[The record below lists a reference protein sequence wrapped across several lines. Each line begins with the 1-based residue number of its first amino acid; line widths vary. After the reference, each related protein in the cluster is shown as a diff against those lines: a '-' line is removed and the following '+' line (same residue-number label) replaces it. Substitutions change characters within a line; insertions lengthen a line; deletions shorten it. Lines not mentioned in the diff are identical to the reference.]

1 MIPKGLLIAIIL
13 GVSSALVLGVYL
25 QKTYNSNALKFVEG
39 TSISILT
46 DKSDYTINDIV
57 VIDVI
62 NTGTVT
68 VSFSN
73 LEPSIRVRA
82 LDGTEFYSTFS
93 EGTQL
98 APKEKI
104 TISWNQL
111 KNDNTR
117 ILEGRYVIE
126 SFAYDKDQ
134 KIHDS
139 TTINVFK

>member
-1 MIPKGLLIAIIL
+1 MIPKGLLIAIIV

-25 QKTYNSNALKFVEG
+25 QKTYNDTDLKFVEG

-46 DKSDYTINDIV
+46 DKSDYAINDTV

-62 NTGTVT
+62 NTGTVA
-68 VSFSN
+68 VSFSS
-73 LEPSIRVRA
+73 LEPILRVRA
-82 LDGTEFYSTFS
+82 LDGTEFYSAFS

-98 APKEKI
+98 APREKI
-104 TISWNQL
+104 TISWNQQ
-111 KNDNTR
+111 KNDNTH

>member
-1 MIPKGLLIAIIL
+1 MIPKGLLIAIIV

-25 QKTYNSNALKFVEG
+25 QKNYNSNDLKFVEG

-46 DKSDYTINDIV
+46 DKSDYAINDTV

-62 NTGTVT
+62 NTGTMT

-73 LEPSIRVRA
+73 LEPSLRVRA
-82 LDGTEFYSTFS
+82 LDGTEFYSVFS
-93 EGTQL
+93 EGMQL

-111 KNDNTR
+111 KNDNTH

-134 KIHDS
+134 KIYDS

>member
-1 MIPKGLLIAIIL
+1 MIPKGLLIAIIV
-13 GVSSALVLGVYL
+13 GVSSALILGVYL
-25 QKTYNSNALKFVEG
+25 QKTYNSSDLKFIEG

-46 DKSDYTINDIV
+46 DKSDYTINDTV
-57 VIDVI
+57 VVEII
-62 NTGTVT
+62 NTGTVDI
-68 VSFSN
+68 SFSN
-73 LEPSIRVRA
+73 VEPSLRVRA

-104 TISWNQL
+104 TVSWNQL
-111 KNDNTR
+111 KNDNTH

-126 SFAYDKDQ
+126 SFAYGMDQ

>member
-1 MIPKGLLIAIIL
+1 MIPKGLLIAIIV
-13 GVSSALVLGVYL
+13 GVSSALILGVYL
-25 QKTYNSNALKFVEG
+25 QKTYNSNDLKFIEG

-46 DKSDYTINDIV
+46 DKSDYTINDTIV
-57 VIDVI
+57 VEII
-62 NTGTVT
+62 NTGTVD

-73 LEPSIRVRA
+73 MAPSLLVRA
-82 LDGTEFYSTFS
+82 LDGTEFYSAFS
-93 EGTQL
+93 EGTNL

-104 TISWNQL
+104 IISWNQL
-111 KNDNTR
+111 KNDNTH